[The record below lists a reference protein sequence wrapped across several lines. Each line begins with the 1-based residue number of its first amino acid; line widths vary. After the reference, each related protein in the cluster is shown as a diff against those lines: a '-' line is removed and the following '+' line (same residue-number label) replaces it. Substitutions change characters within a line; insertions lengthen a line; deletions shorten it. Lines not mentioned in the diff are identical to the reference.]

1 MVLPL
6 VPIAAQIAR
15 VVAVK
20 GIKAAI
26 KKFGKDAV
34 KKNAKNIPSLVR
46 AKKIKDSAK
55 AGESYRKTKLPK
67 SKFDKDYKP
76 FSPSKSQAGIRA
88 RQSEKRAIARGEK
101 PDRRSTLG
109 KRGYNFKK
117 GGPVAGRLAKRGYGI
132 SR

>member
-15 VVAVK
+15 VVAAK

-46 AKKIKDSAK
+46 AKKIKAGAK
-55 AGESYRKTKLPK
+55 EGDRVRSIKLPK
-67 SKFDKDYKP
+67 SKVGKDYKP

-88 RQSEKRAIARGEK
+88 RQAEKRAIARGEK

-109 KRGYNFKK
+109 RKGYNFNK
-117 GGPVAGRLAKRGYGI
+117 GGTVAGRLAKRGYGI